1 MESIFIWRNCFIWVT
16 KTRYTTTS
24 LLLYLSQLN
33 YFIYLSQL
41 INGNEIKKC
50 KVYNMS
56 RVRPVSNHHRHY
68 HATRHSNTAPP
79 RQLIKRHVITLR
91 VSDQSSTH
99 WVTSL
104 PPRSASNSVT
114 ETQSDEA
121 ETLGFLSLLSI
132 LVNDNTRLI
141 GDRNDVDELDSPA
154 TNLSESLSLLPTVTP
169 T

>member
-1 MESIFIWRNCFIWVT
+1 VTLILIKYTIWNLFSFEGIALSELQKQDIPLLLFFFW
-16 KTRYTTTS
+16 YNIP

-91 VSDQSSTH
+91 VSDQSSAH
-99 WVTSL
+99 
-104 PPRSASNSVT
+104 
-114 ETQSDEA
+114 
-121 ETLGFLSLLSI
+121 
-132 LVNDNTRLI
+132 
-141 GDRNDVDELDSPA
+141 
-154 TNLSESLSLLPTVTP
+154 
-169 T
+169 